1 MPNINIWVVCVS
13 VSVQLVRTAH
23 NKLLQR
29 ETPADFNRAHAQ
41 SRARRVH

>member
-1 MPNINIWVVCVS
+1 MPNIDCCLVC